1 MVHEGLTLTSLAFI
15 LGIACLFFAL
25 LAFETALDSTQPRLR
40 HAGLLTWLVSGN
52 WPAKVG
58 AGLVIIGVGALIRYF
73 LLTVGISPELK
84 MGAGVA
90 ASAVL
95 SAVSFPLRD
104 RADRRALHLALAGA
118 SLGVAY
124 LTAYSAYGFFGY
136 VTSTTALAL
145 LVLVTAATGVFAV
158 RSNALSVVV
167 LAMLGAFV
175 SPAFTLGEPGP
186 IVIYGYYLGASLFTF
201 ALVYL
206 RGWRALIHLSFLFTL
221 AGSVFF
227 AWTSEFYDPQHFDV
241 MQPLLL
247 ALVAVHL
254 GMPLAERHAVHNA
267 WLRRLDI
274 GYAIALPAVA
284 AMLMLLISPDLHTD
298 GALGVLMLSGLW
310 ATTAGAIRVLRLE
323 GALQHGLVA
332 VILACAAAVL
342 YVENVPWSLVGLVA
356 STSLLIASPRLE
368 FGKKAEMLLT
378 GAVLLLA
385 VFHIQDALLHPATGE
400 AFLNQAFALRLF
412 GVAVLI
418 TAGID
423 ARRRDLPL
431 GDVLSIV
438 GWVWA
443 SLVMAIEIA
452 RLKLDILP
460 QLVHAAVIAAVLVVA
475 VSQIHRRLSVVW
487 LGGLAVLSIVTAWWA
502 AFDAPMQVTWG
513 FVFLAPLAL
522 AVMAFRASLAGDIN
536 DPVAPVFALAIPL
549 VLLPWALELN
559 RVIAW
564 HMPFFAMTIV
574 VLSVLAVAYW
584 GRASEWHASVWTSG
598 SWLYFWTI
606 ALVMAGI
613 LLAHIARGPWP
624 VAFDV
629 ACVATLAMLARAASD
644 DRKNL
649 AGGVTVAI
657 AAFVLQ
663 AILLRWFGPPGILTV
678 ADLARMEWPAV
689 VSFMWAMLG
698 GAICWWSA
706 RIASRSLWA
715 VGATLLALSAVKLVL
730 YDFGSLG
737 ELANIVALL
746 LAGVVFLAVA
756 WLAPIPPR
764 HEEESPEQVARRS
777 RGQMKP
783 RDETPAP
790 EQGAGMQAG
799 VTRPVGSNVSMRK
812 YTLNRPAGS
821 ADDNTRSKRT
831 LILVGAL
838 PLAVLAFI
846 FSRPESAPRVPTP
859 DVGAHDVLEEVPVA
873 PQVAEPQTAA
883 AVAVEPPAAESPV
896 SSPLPLRVVDAC
908 TQFRERLPPD
918 YVLLAGG
925 AYGGRRLGFAIDQS
939 GHEATGFD
947 VVVNQSGR
955 PVVLV
960 LGAYEPSVW
969 QVRRGAGTHIAGV
982 LVTGYHRQAVTGV
995 SAATPVLNSSYEEKG
1010 ACGYSYLDRNNP
1022 DTMDRHVR
1030 QVFGRQAEA
1039 YYVATNGQI
1048 LMGTG
1053 GMPGSSVQDAA
1064 GSFESFR
1071 DANTPLA
1078 GAAGLAELLAQ
1089 GALRRA
1095 RPSDLVEWKAAQ
1107 RKAQGLQTV
1116 NIVGAAAEA
1125 PSSSPLLNAYV
1136 VQREMAYPA
1145 GLYGAHAVT
1154 FIVPQGVP
1162 APTGNPGHSAVYNWN
1177 TLTCSGPLCGQG
1189 Q

>member
-1 MVHEGLTLTSLAFI
+1 MTHEGLTLTSLAFI

-25 LAFETALDSTQPRLR
+25 LAFETAVDSTQPRLR
-40 HAGLLTWLVSGN
+40 HAGLLTWPVSGN

-84 MGAGVA
+84 MGTGVA

-95 SAVSFPLRD
+95 AAVSFLLRD

-136 VTSTTALAL
+136 VTSTTALAM
-145 LVLVTAATGVFAV
+145 LVLVAAATGVFAV
-158 RSNALSVVV
+158 RSNALSVAV

-186 IVIYGYYLGASLFTF
+186 IVIYGYYIGASLFTF

-227 AWTSEFYDPQHFDV
+227 AWTREFYDPQHFDV

-247 ALVAVHL
+247 VLVAVHL
-254 GMPLAERHAVHNA
+254 SMPLAERHTVHNA
-267 WLRRLDI
+267 WLKRLDI
-274 GYAIALPAVA
+274 GYAVALPAVA

-298 GALGVLMLSGLW
+298 GALGVLMLAGLW
-310 ATTAGAIRVLRLE
+310 AAMAGAIRVLRLE
-323 GALQHGLVA
+323 GTLQHGLVA
-332 VILACAAAVL
+332 ALLACVAAVL
-342 YVENVPWSLVGLVA
+342 YVEEVPWSLVGLVA
-356 STSLLIASPRLE
+356 ATCLLVAAPRLGI
-368 FGKKAEMLLT
+368 GKKAEMLLT

-385 VFHIQDALLHPATGE
+385 VFHIQDALLHPAVGGV
-400 AFLNQAFALRLF
+400 FLNQKFALHLI
-412 GVAVLI
+412 GVAALI
-418 TAGID
+418 TAGIV

-443 SLVMAIEIA
+443 GLVLAMEIA
-452 RLKLDILP
+452 RLELDILP
-460 QLVHAAVIAAVLVVA
+460 QIMHAAVIAAVLAVA
-475 VSQIHRRLSVVW
+475 VMPTQRRLSVVW
-487 LGGLAVLSIVTAWWA
+487 LGSLAALSIVTAWWA
-502 AFDAPMQVTWG
+502 AFDPPAQATWG
-513 FVFLAPLAL
+513 FVFLSPLAL
-522 AVMAFRASLAGDIN
+522 AVMAFRANQAGDVN

-549 VLLPWALELN
+549 VLAPWVLELS

-564 HMPFFAMTIV
+564 HMPFFAMTLV
-574 VLSVLAVAYW
+574 VLSMLAVAYW
-584 GRASEWHASVWTSG
+584 GRASEWRATVWASG
-598 SWLYFWTI
+598 SWLYFWAI
-606 ALVMAGI
+606 ALVMTGI

-629 ACVATLAMLARAASD
+629 ASVATLAMLAWTASD

-663 AILLRWFGPPGILTV
+663 AMLLRGFGPPGILTV

-689 VSFMWAMLG
+689 VSFMWATLG

-706 RIASRSLWA
+706 RIASRSLWG

-730 YDFGSLG
+730 FDFGSLG
-737 ELANIVALL
+737 ELANIVALM

-756 WLAPIPPR
+756 WLAPIPTRREVDFPA
-764 HEEESPEQVARRS
+764 QVAPRS
-777 RGQMKP
+777 GGTRTVP
-783 RDETPAP
+783 PASEP
-790 EQGAGMQAG
+790 GASMQAR
-799 VTRPVGSNVSMRK
+799 VIHPVGNGASMR
-812 YTLNRPAGS
+812 THTSDRPAGS
-821 ADDNTRSKRT
+821 ADENTRSRG
-831 LILVGAL
+831 IAMLVGAFS
-838 PLAVLAFI
+838 LAVLAFI
-846 FSRPESAPRVPTP
+846 FTRPESVPRASAPVVATPGVP
-859 DVGAHDVLEEVPVA
+859 AEAAA
-873 PQVAEPQTAA
+873 PPQAAEPQAAA
-883 AVAVEPPAAESPV
+883 AVAAEPSAAESPA
-896 SSPLPLRVVDAC
+896 SPPLPLRVIDPC

-918 YVLLAGG
+918 FVLLAGG
-925 AYGGRRLGFAIDQS
+925 AYGGRRLGFQIDRS
-939 GHEATGFD
+939 GHEATGFE

-960 LGAYEPSVW
+960 LGAYEPSIW
-969 QVRRGAGTHIAGV
+969 QIRRGADTHIAGV

-1039 YYVATNGQI
+1039 YYVATNGQSRWGRAAWPARRSRMRWAT
-1048 LMGTG
+1048 LKVFAMRTRPW
-1053 GMPGSSVQDAA
+1053 PG
-1064 GSFESFR
+1064 
-1071 DANTPLA
+1071 
-1078 GAAGLAELLAQ
+1078 
-1089 GALRRA
+1089 RRA
-1095 RPSDLVEWKAAQ
+1095 WRNCLPKVLCDVPSRAIWSSGRSRRER
-1107 RKAQGLQTV
+1107 RKGC
-1116 NIVGAAAEA
+1116 
-1125 PSSSPLLNAYV
+1125 
-1136 VQREMAYPA
+1136 RR
-1145 GLYGAHAVT
+1145 
-1154 FIVPQGVP
+1154 
-1162 APTGNPGHSAVYNWN
+1162 
-1177 TLTCSGPLCGQG
+1177 
-1189 Q
+1189 